1 MFDIVGVMTLAL
13 LGAAFGWLAA
23 RARRARHPALKW
35 GGLLVSG
42 LLAFVFATAVLVA
55 GIGFYR
61 LNVPP
66 HRNPVADVHVGSTPD
81 LVARGERFAAMCATC
96 HSATGKVPLAGQD
109 FGKDGPPVGRLYA
122 SNLTPAGEIKDWS
135 DGEVIR
141 AIREGIHKSG
151 RPLIIMPSEIFRH
164 LSDPD
169 VQAIVAY
176 LRSQPAVPPGTP
188 PTRLNVLAA
197 LFVGSGMFPT
207 AAQAPITGPV
217 AAPPDDASADY
228 GQYLVSVLGCRA
240 CHGENLTGGRPGG
253 PGPPPGPDLTAIVPR
268 WTEEEFV
275 RTLRTGVDPYRHAMS
290 KDMPWEAVSTFA
302 GDDDLKAI
310 YAYLREL
317 RARAGPE

>member
-1 MFDIVGVMTLAL
+1 MFDILGVLILVLLA
-13 LGAAFGWLAA
+13 AAFGWLAA
-23 RARRARHPALKW
+23 RARRARHPGMKW

-42 LLAFVFATAVLVA
+42 LLAFVFAAAVLVA

-66 HRNPVADVHVGSTPD
+66 HRNPVADVRVASTPD
-81 LVARGERFAAMCATC
+81 LVARGERFAAICATC

-151 RPLIIMPSEIFRH
+151 RPLIIMPSEIFRD
-164 LSDPD
+164 LSDTD

-207 AAQAPITGPV
+207 SAQAPITRPV
-217 AAPPDDASADY
+217 VAPPRAPRPTTASTWSRSPAATRVMARTSRVAGRVARARLPDPTSPRSSRD
-228 GQYLVSVLGCRA
+228 GPRRSSFALCGRASTRTGTRCRRT
-240 CHGENLTGGRPGG
+240 CRGRPFR
-253 PGPPPGPDLTAIVPR
+253 PLRVTTISR
-268 WTEEEFV
+268 RSM
-275 RTLRTGVDPYRHAMS
+275 RTCAD
-290 KDMPWEAVSTFA
+290 
-302 GDDDLKAI
+302 
-310 YAYLREL
+310 
-317 RARAGPE
+317 